1 MKPRENFQRA
11 FLIMNQER
19 VPIPRIR
26 VVPAA
31 VGPVPDAIKE
41 MREI

>member
-1 MKPRENFQRA
+1 
-11 FLIMNQER
+11 MNQER
-19 VPIPRIR
+19 VPIHPIR

-31 VGPVPDAIKE
+31 ADPVPVVIKE